1 MDLNLLLG
9 TTSVLGMGA
18 GVWALV
24 LHRKNGNG
32 HALPQP
38 VEPWQTAQLAETLQP
53 LAMLPH
59 QLEASFAH
67 FLEALAPAEPE
78 PEPEP
83 AFWPGRITDRLE
95 EIRNLLAVEP
105 LWPDELRKT
114 IERLGAVLEE
124 RATVPAPD
132 IERTLELLAR
142 VQPPPPPQRP
152 DPTAGLVRALEELP
166 ARLVDMLAAERNRR
180 LTSGNVNTT
189 SGPAGGG
196 EAGGGS
202 GGSPPSRRVAPALPR
217 LPPTTLPPSPSIPAA
232 YVAGSVWVPA
242 QVANL
247 LELIQQQ
254 LAPNCPGTAV
264 EFVIAADEGNADP
277 VLVGAASSLGGP
289 LTQDNYAF
297 KLTASSPPRIY
308 RSTYP
313 GTSTPIGELQ
323 VLAASSSVL
332 HVEVQS

>member
-1 MDLNLLLG
+1 MFMDVLLG
-9 TTSVLGMGA
+9 AVGAAGMAG

-24 LHRKNGNG
+24 YRKNGNG
-32 HALPQP
+32 HAPPQP
-38 VEPWQTAQLAETLQP
+38 VDDWQRAQLAETLQP
-53 LAMLPH
+53 LAMLPR
-59 QLEASFAH
+59 QLEASFAN
-67 FLEALAPAEPE
+67 FLEALGPAEPG
-78 PEPEP
+78 PEP
-83 AFWPGRITDRLE
+83 AWPGRITDRLE

-105 LWPDELRKT
+105 LWPDELRKS
-114 IERLGAVLEE
+114 IERLGAIVEE
-124 RATVPAPD
+124 RPAAPPALD
-132 IERTLELLAR
+132 PWGERALGLLERLG
-142 VQPPPPPQRP
+142 PPPEARP

-166 ARLVDMLAAERNRR
+166 ARLVDTLAAERNRR
-180 LTSGNVNTT
+180 WISPGTVKTT
-189 SGPAGGG
+189 SGPTGGG

-202 GGSPPSRRVAPALPR
+202 GGSAPPSRRAPPPLPR
-217 LPPTTLPPSPSIPAA
+217 LPSATLPPSPSIPAP

-277 VLVGAASSLGGP
+277 VLVGAASALGGP
-289 LTQDNYAF
+289 LTEENYAF
-297 KLTASSPPRIY
+297 KLTAAGPPRIY

-323 VLAASSSVL
+323 VLAASASML